1 MIAAACVFVGALM
14 VIVGAGELP
23 LTAIGAGVLV
33 LGAILA
39 ARDAFSAS

>member
-1 MIAAACVFVGALM
+1 MIAAAFVFVGALM
-14 VIVGAGELP
+14 VIIGAGELP

-39 ARDAFSAS
+39 ARDAMGSS